1 MSDNERGL
9 IAEEINTLL
18 ILVDMIIPASGDFA
32 LPSASDPQIFAD
44 LVNVAQRHRDKVGDA
59 LSSLDAVAYEEAG
72 CEFCETG
79 IKKRI
84 AILESFRRTHVKA
97 ADLLATLTVQCYYRD
112 SRVMRSLNMESR
124 APYPIGFEVNQGNW
138 SLLDPVR
145 NRTPNF
151 RKPP

>member
-1 MSDNERGL
+1 MSDSEREL
-9 IAEEINTLL
+9 IPEEINILL
-18 ILVDMIIPASGDFA
+18 ILVDMIIPASVDFT

-44 LVNVAQRHRDKVGDA
+44 LVNTAQRRRDEVRDA
-59 LSSLDAVAYEEAG
+59 LSALETVAYEEARS
-72 CEFCETG
+72 EFS
-79 IKKRI
+79 KLDDKNRI
-84 AILESFRRTHVKA
+84 VILELFRRTYVKA

-124 APYPIGFEVNQGNW
+124 APHPIGFEVNRGNW

-151 RKPP
+151 RKLP